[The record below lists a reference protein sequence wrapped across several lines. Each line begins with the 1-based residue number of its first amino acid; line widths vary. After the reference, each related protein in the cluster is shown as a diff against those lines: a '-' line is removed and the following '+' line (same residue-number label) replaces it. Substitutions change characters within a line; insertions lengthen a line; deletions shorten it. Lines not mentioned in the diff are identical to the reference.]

1 MPTALVTG
9 ASRGLGLAFVR
20 SFAGDGW
27 QVHACCRSPEKSN
40 ELRGLGGPVSIH
52 RLDVTDGLRV
62 ASLAREMNDEAIDI
76 LVNNAGISDD
86 RRGFNETDFDDFVEV
101 LKVNTLAPLRIAER
115 FADHVARSERKLI
128 VNISSI
134 MGSIQ
139 DNASGGRYLYRASKA
154 ALNMI
159 TRSLSVDL
167 RERGIVVV
175 SFHPGWVRTDMGGED
190 APISPEE
197 SVEGMREVMDRLT
210 SEDSGRFLDYQ
221 GKELPW

>member
-1 MPTALVTG
+1 M
-9 ASRGLGLAFVR
+9 
-20 SFAGDGW
+20 
-27 QVHACCRSPEKSN
+27 
-40 ELRGLGGPVSIH
+40 
-52 RLDVTDGLRV
+52 
-62 ASLAREMNDEAIDI
+62 
-76 LVNNAGISDD
+76 
-86 RRGFNETDFDDFVEV
+86 
-101 LKVNTLAPLRIAER
+101 
-115 FADHVARSERKLI
+115 
-128 VNISSI
+128 VNISSM

-139 DNASGGRYLYRASKA
+139 ANISGGRYLYRSSKA

-175 SFHPGWVRTDMGGED
+175 SFHPGWVRTDMGGEEG
-190 APISPEE
+190 PLSPEE